1 MTGARTPTD
10 SAPAGQ
16 VRPPGNRSV
25 AVGVLAAT
33 VLLLAAQA
41 VSGSSARLVL
51 LLVFV
56 PALLAGL
63 GTLAQT
69 VAAAIWVTGVI
80 VVSSLVFPTPSVAGR
95 ALTLVGVVLAQTV
108 GVLLCARRLR
118 RDRELF
124 RMRQTA
130 VALQRQLLRPL
141 PAPTRHALL
150 HGRYRPVEEDALV
163 GGDLY
168 DIADT
173 PYGTRVLVG
182 DVQGKGLPA
191 IGAGFAVLGAFREA
205 AFRDPALTAVA
216 LALENAVTRHNAYAA
231 QSGEDERFV
240 TATVFGLDG
249 GSAVQ
254 AVNCGHLAP
263 YLLGDGEPGT
273 VPLDAGVPLGLA
285 ELAGEVRAVQR
296 FELAEGDTLLLVTDG
311 VTEAAD
317 AEGVFYPI
325 DRRLRELPDRS
336 PDALA
341 GAVEEDVRR
350 HSHGP
355 LRDDLTILAL
365 RRTPASDR
373 PGGNGRTPGSVR
385 PNADGRSP
393 NAS

>member
-1 MTGARTPTD
+1 MTGPGTPTD
-10 SAPAGQ
+10 SAPS
-16 VRPPGNRSV
+16 PGRTPSNWTV
-25 AVGVLAAT
+25 AVAVLAAT
-33 VLLLAAQA
+33 VVLLAAQA
-41 VSGSSARLVL
+41 ASGSSARLVL

-63 GTLAQT
+63 GTLTQT
-69 VAAAIWVTGVI
+69 VAAAVWVTGVI
-80 VVSSLVFPTPSVAGR
+80 VVSSLVFPPPSVAGR
-95 ALTLVGVVLAQTV
+95 ALTLVSVVLAEV
-108 GVLLCARRLR
+108 IGVLLCARRLR

-130 VALQRQLLRPL
+130 VTLQRQILRPL

-150 HGRYRPVEEDALV
+150 DGRYRPVEEDALV

-191 IGAGFAVLGAFREA
+191 IGAGFAVLSAFREA
-205 AFRDPALTAVA
+205 AFRDPALTGVA

-231 QSGEDERFV
+231 QGGEDERFV

-249 GSAVQ
+249 GSTVQ

-263 YLLGDGEPGT
+263 YLLGGGEPGA

-285 ELAGEVRAVQR
+285 ELAGLTGPAGEARAAQC
-296 FELAEGDTLLLVTDG
+296 FELAEGATLLLVTDG

-325 DRRLRELPDRS
+325 DRRLRELSARS

-350 HSHGP
+350 YSHGP
-355 LRDDLTILAL
+355 LRDDLTILTL
-365 RRTPASDR
+365 RRTPGSDR
-373 PGGNGRTPGSVR
+373 PAGPREAR
-385 PNADGRSP
+385 PDGL
-393 NAS
+393 

>member
-1 MTGARTPTD
+1 MSGPGTPTD
-10 SAPAGQ
+10 SVPAGQ
-16 VRPPGNRSV
+16 VRPPRDRTV
-25 AVGVLAAT
+25 AVAVLAAT

-80 VVSSLVFPTPSVAGR
+80 VISSLVFPTPSVAGR
-95 ALTLVGVVLAQTV
+95 ALTLVAVVLAQTV

-141 PAPTRHALL
+141 PAPTRHAGLD
-150 HGRYRPVEEDALV
+150 GRYRPVEEDALV

-205 AFRDPALTAVA
+205 AFRDPTLTAVA
-216 LALENAVTRHNAYAA
+216 QALENAVARHNAYAA

-240 TATVFGLDG
+240 TATVFGLDD
-249 GSAVQ
+249 GSTVQ

-263 YLLGDGEPGT
+263 YLLGDEREPGA
-273 VPLDAGVPLGLA
+273 VPLAAGVPLGLA

-296 FELAEGDTLLLVTDG
+296 FELAEGETLLLVTDG

-317 AEGVFYPI
+317 AEGEFYPI
-325 DRRLRELPDRS
+325 DRRLRGLSDRS

-355 LRDDLTILAL
+355 LRDDLTILTL
-365 RRTPASDR
+365 RRAAGSDR
-373 PGGNGRTPGSVR
+373 PNRSDRPRGS
-385 PNADGRSP
+385 
-393 NAS
+393 